1 MLTGKLGNRNSLLWL
16 SLVVPTV
23 LLAAAA
29 LGAFASW
36 RMLAVTAAAVS
47 GVLVLR
53 QPSLGLFGLVTL
65 ALLIPLDISTG
76 TDVSLNLTTLLV
88 PGLCAVWVV
97 TMVRQKRIALVE
109 SPVNLPLALFLLA
122 AIVALLIG
130 NVTWDPMV
138 PKRNG
143 FLLVQLSQVALFAFS
158 AGAFW
163 LSANLIGSVLWLR
176 RLTLTFLFVAGT
188 LAILYLIPI
197 TRQFITPLTTIAI
210 VRTPFWILLAGL
222 AGGLALFDRSLNRS
236 VRVFLALVLLT
247 CALYAFV
254 QQRES
259 ASNWVGVG
267 AAAAILLW
275 LRWPRVRWFVL
286 IMVLVL
292 LASGILFP
300 TIWNFAGGELEW
312 RISGGSR
319 LVLIERVVEDTMRNP
334 VTGLGPA
341 AYRLYGMSRPLAYQ
355 RAFYVAP
362 SINSHNNYVDVFSHM
377 GLVGLALLAWI
388 VVALTRTGLR
398 LRQDHT
404 ADFQAGYASGML
416 AAGAGGLAVMFLA
429 DWILPFVYNIG
440 FPGFQASV
448 LLWLFLGGLVV
459 LERYTASDPPTTAA
473 GSDQANP

>member
-1 MLTGKLGNRNSLLWL
+1 MLTGERRNRSSLLWPG
-16 SLVVPTV
+16 LVVPAV

-36 RMLAVTAAAVS
+36 TLLAMTIAVVA

-53 QPSLGLFGLVTL
+53 QPSLGLFGLVAL

-76 TDVSLNLTTLLV
+76 TDVSLNPATLLV

-97 TMVRQKRIALVE
+97 TMVRQRRTTLVK
-109 SPVNLPLALFLLA
+109 SSVNLPLILFLLA
-122 AIVALLIG
+122 AIVSLLIG

-138 PKRNG
+138 PKKSG

-163 LSANLIGSVLWLR
+163 LSANLIEDVLWLR
-176 RLTLTFLFVAGT
+176 RLTLAFLAVAGS
-188 LAILYLIPI
+188 LAILYVIPI
-197 TRQFITPLTTIAI
+197 TRQFVTPLTTIAI
-210 VRTPFWILLAGL
+210 ARAPFWILLTGL
-222 AGGLALFDRSLNRS
+222 AGGLTLFDRHLSRW
-236 VRVFLALVLLT
+236 VRLFLALVLVT
-247 CALYAFV
+247 CAFYAFE

-267 AAAAILLW
+267 ATAAVLLW
-275 LRWPRVRWFVL
+275 LRWPKARWFVL

-341 AYRLYGMSRPLAYQ
+341 AYRVYGMSRPLAYQ

-377 GLVGLALLAWI
+377 GLVGLGLLGWI

-398 LRQDHT
+398 LRQGHT
-404 ADFQAGYASGML
+404 ADFQAGYASAML
-416 AAGAGGLAVMFLA
+416 AAGAGAMAVMFLA

-459 LERYTASDPPTTAA
+459 LERNTASDAPGQAE
-473 GSDQANP
+473 GSDQANA